1 MCSLSP
7 IWMFTNL
14 SFLNESETKQNNRT
28 LLRLRVSNALI
39 TIKTEAISM
48 KLYIKRI
55 NYEGYS
61 HEPRIVGNYM
71 QLAFILTLL
80 VFSLWNPGNW
90 WTFDRVSPC
99 VSTACQRWSGSC
111 FVLRTAETGT
121 SLSRTLRNFTRRHKE
136 DAQIL
141 MTQRYYCTA
150 FCYIT

>member
-1 MCSLSP
+1 
-7 IWMFTNL
+7 MFTNL

-90 WTFDRVSPC
+90 
-99 VSTACQRWSGSC
+99 
-111 FVLRTAETGT
+111 
-121 SLSRTLRNFTRRHKE
+121 
-136 DAQIL
+136 
-141 MTQRYYCTA
+141 
-150 FCYIT
+150 